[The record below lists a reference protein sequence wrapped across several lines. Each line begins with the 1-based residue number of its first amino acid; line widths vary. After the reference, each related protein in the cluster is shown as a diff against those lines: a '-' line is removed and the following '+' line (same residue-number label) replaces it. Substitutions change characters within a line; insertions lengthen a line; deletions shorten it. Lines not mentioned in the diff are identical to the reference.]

1 MLNHIKLFDVNKKKV
16 RCGPRRDGGYIL
28 LDEISKNTDTL
39 FCFGIENNIDFELE
53 FIKIY
58 KPKKNILFDHTINGL
73 PKKKLKN
80 MKFIK
85 KGLSDTKSKNYV
97 TLSEIT
103 KKSSTNNILKMDIE
117 YDEWKIFEKVNI
129 NTLSRFKMIIVEFHF
144 FFLNLYDVDSKK
156 ILTPYFKKFSVNN
169 YKKINQMLLNR
180 YNDVLN
186 KLNQNFV
193 LFHLSANNSLPL
205 KKIKGKFIPQLLEFS
220 YVRKDLISKLKISQ
234 KTLPIKNLDCANK
247 PYKPDFK
254 NFYPFKSYASKKN
267 N

>member
-1 MLNHIKLFDVNKKKV
+1 
-16 RCGPRRDGGYIL
+16 
-28 LDEISKNTDTL
+28 
-39 FCFGIENNIDFELE
+39 
-53 FIKIY
+53 
-58 KPKKNILFDHTINGL
+58 
-73 PKKKLKN
+73 
-80 MKFIK
+80 MKFLIINFNNGFGNTVLFNSSLKLIK
-85 KGLSDTKSKNYV
+85 DKIKS
-97 TLSEIT
+97 SEIT
-103 KKSSTNNILKMDIE
+103 ILSNNRD
-117 YDEWKIFEKVNI
+117 
-129 NTLSRFKMIIVEFHF
+129 
-144 FFLNLYDVDSKK
+144 
-156 ILTPYFKKFSVNN
+156 
-169 YKKINQMLLNR
+169 
-180 YNDVLN
+180 NDVLN